1 MLTLQQRS
9 VTTDL
14 ASLFQRQRAVLK
26 LEDVGENYDLVSFGP
41 VGSGHFSEALW
52 LPNQDKIFS
61 FDTWPPAH
69 HYELVTAFVQPFV
82 EYCLKEDDD
91 TQAVIE
97 VVRKDDS
104 HSSCIERQDM
114 DSNVCA
120 FTATSFLSSA
130 ISNLMT
136 LYIAE
141 DPADDIALFTLSL
154 QRQEKLAG
162 FLDNV
167 ASLASKYERRRRL
180 AMRYIT
186 DLCKL
191 YQQHRAQSSCAQ
203 SSRLLE
209 VDGSEEEYVF
219 DNDNDYV
226 EIDDRSSMQP
236 SPSHSRSPSPILNLP
251 CYSPSGTPSQS
262 SSRSHSQTD

>member
-1 MLTLQQRS
+1 M
-9 VTTDL
+9 
-14 ASLFQRQRAVLK
+14 
-26 LEDVGENYDLVSFGP
+26 
-41 VGSGHFSEALW
+41 
-52 LPNQDKIFS
+52 
-61 FDTWPPAH
+61 
-69 HYELVTAFVQPFV
+69 TAFVQPFA
-82 EYCLKEDDD
+82 EYCLKEDGD

-97 VVRKDDS
+97 VVQKDDS

-114 DSNVCA
+114 ASNVCA

-136 LYIAE
+136 LYITE

-167 ASLASKYERRRRL
+167 TSLASKYERRRRL
-180 AMRYIT
+180 AMRDIT

-209 VDGSEEEYVF
+209 VDGSEEGYEFDSY
-219 DNDNDYV
+219 DNDGY
-226 EIDDRSSMQP
+226 SYSMQP
-236 SPSHSRSPSPILNLP
+236 SPSQSRNPSPIQNLP
-251 CYSPSGTPSQS
+251 CYSPSGTPSPS
-262 SSRSHSQTD
+262 SSRSHSQSPVRS